1 MKLSEDTIAVLK
13 NFATINPNLV
23 IKPGQKL
30 KTIAE
35 SKTIMAEADIVEDF
49 PVEFGI
55 YDLNEFLSVLSL
67 IPDPE
72 LEFFDN
78 HVTISNDQVGW
89 QQKVTYYYS
98 NPEILTTPQK
108 AITMPNAEVGMNLSE
123 EDLKKINQAAAVLG
137 HSDLSYVQD
146 ESTYAKIYDA
156 KDATAN
162 QYTLDLTMQADVKV
176 PNKFNFDFNIANL
189 KLLPGDYYISLSS
202 SKISNWTNSNY
213 PVEYF
218 IALENSTDFHV

>member
-1 MKLSEDTIAVLK
+1 MKLSDETIAVLK
-13 NFATINPNLV
+13 NFAMINSNLV

-49 PVEFGI
+49 PNEVGI
-55 YDLNEFLSVLSL
+55 YDLNEFLSVLAL
-67 IPDPE
+67 IPDPDI
-72 LEFFDN
+72 EFQDN
-78 HVTISNDQVGW
+78 HMIIKNDQ
-89 QQKVTYYYS
+89 QRVTYYYS
-98 NPEILTTPQK
+98 NPEILTTPSK
-108 AITMPNAEVGMNLSE
+108 TITMPSAEVGMNLTS
-123 EDLKKINQAAAVLG
+123 EDLKKINQAASVLG

-146 ESTYAKIYDA
+146 ESTYAKVFDA
-156 KDATAN
+156 KDVTAN
-162 QYTLDLTMQADVKV
+162 QYVLDLTMQADVKV

-202 SKISNWTNSNY
+202 SKISNWTNNDY

>member
-23 IKPGQKL
+23 VHPGQKL

-49 PVEFGI
+49 PNEFGI
-55 YDLNEFLSVLSL
+55 YDLNEFLSVLAL
-67 IPDPE
+67 IPDAE
-72 LEFFDN
+72 LDFGEN
-78 HVTISNDQVGW
+78 AVTIKNDT
-89 QQKVTYYYS
+89 QKVTYYYS

-108 AITMPNAEVGMNLSE
+108 AITMPNAEVGMNLTE
-123 EDLKKINQAAAVLG
+123 EDLKKINQASAVLG

-202 SKISNWTNSNY
+202 SKISNWTNQDY

>member
-49 PVEFGI
+49 PNEVGI
-55 YDLNEFLSVLSL
+55 YDLNEFLSVLAL
-67 IPDPE
+67 IPDPDI
-72 LEFFDN
+72 EFNDN
-78 HVTISNDQVGW
+78 HMIIQNDQ
-89 QQKVTYYYS
+89 QRVTYYYS
-98 NPEILTTPQK
+98 NPEILTTPSK
-108 AITMPNAEVGMNLSE
+108 DITMPSAEVGMNLTQ
-123 EDLKKINQAAAVLG
+123 EDLKKINQSAAVLG

-146 ESTYAKIYDA
+146 ESTYAKVYDA

-162 QYTLDLTMQADVKV
+162 QYTLDLTMQADTKV

-189 KLLPGDYYISLSS
+189 KMLPGDYYISLSS

-213 PVEYF
+213 PIEYF
-218 IALENSTDFHV
+218 IALENTTNFHA

>member
-23 IKPGQKL
+23 VKPGQKL

-49 PVEFGI
+49 PNEFGI

-67 IPDPE
+67 IPDAD

-78 HVTISNDQVGW
+78 HIIIKNE

-98 NPEILTTPQK
+98 NPEILTTPSK
-108 AITMPNAEVGMNLSE
+108 AITMPNAEVGMNLSA
-123 EDLKKINQAAAVLG
+123 EDLKKINQSAGVLG

-146 ESTYAKIYDA
+146 DHTYAKVFDS
-156 KDATAN
+156 KDVTAN
-162 QYTLDLTMQADVKV
+162 QYTLDLTTQADVKV

-189 KLLPGDYYISLSS
+189 KLLPGDYYVSLSS

-218 IALENSTDFHV
+218 IALENTTEFHV

>member
-49 PVEFGI
+49 PNEVGI
-55 YDLNEFLSVLSL
+55 YDLNEFLSVLAL
-67 IPDPE
+67 IPDPDI
-72 LEFFDN
+72 EFNDN
-78 HVTISNDQVGW
+78 HMIIQNDQ
-89 QQKVTYYYS
+89 QRVTYYYS
-98 NPEILTTPQK
+98 NPEILTTPSK
-108 AITMPNAEVGMNLSE
+108 DITMPSAEVGMNLTQ
-123 EDLKKINQAAAVLG
+123 EDLKKINQSAAVLG

-146 ESTYAKIYDA
+146 ESTYAKVYDA

-162 QYTLDLTMQADVKV
+162 QYTLDLTMQADTKV

-189 KLLPGDYYISLSS
+189 KMLPGDYYISLSS

-213 PVEYF
+213 PIEYF
-218 IALENSTDFHV
+218 IALENTTDFHV

>member
-49 PVEFGI
+49 PNEVGI
-55 YDLNEFLSVLSL
+55 YDLNEFLSVLAL
-67 IPDPE
+67 IPDPDI
-72 LEFFDN
+72 EFNDN
-78 HVTISNDQVGW
+78 HMIIQNDQ
-89 QQKVTYYYS
+89 QRVTYYYS
-98 NPEILTTPQK
+98 NPEILTTPSK
-108 AITMPNAEVGMNLSE
+108 DITMPSAEVGMNLTQ
-123 EDLKKINQAAAVLG
+123 EDLKKINQSAAVLG

-146 ESTYAKIYDA
+146 ESTYAKVYDA

-162 QYTLDLTMQADVKV
+162 QYTLDLTMQADTKV

-213 PVEYF
+213 PIEYF
-218 IALENSTDFHV
+218 IALENTTNFHA

>member
-49 PVEFGI
+49 PNEVGI
-55 YDLNEFLSVLSL
+55 YDLNEFLSVLAL
-67 IPDPE
+67 IPDPDI
-72 LEFFDN
+72 EFNDN
-78 HVTISNDQVGW
+78 HMIIQNDQ
-89 QQKVTYYYS
+89 QRVTYYYS
-98 NPEILTTPQK
+98 NPEILTTPSK
-108 AITMPNAEVGMNLSE
+108 DITMPSAEVGMNLTQ
-123 EDLKKINQAAAVLG
+123 EDLKKINQSAAVLG

-146 ESTYAKIYDA
+146 ESTYAKVYDA

-162 QYTLDLTMQADVKV
+162 QYTLDLTMQADTKV

-189 KLLPGDYYISLSS
+189 KMLPGDYYISLSS

-213 PVEYF
+213 PIEYF
-218 IALENSTDFHV
+218 IALENTTEFHA

>member
-49 PVEFGI
+49 PNEVGI
-55 YDLNEFLSVLSL
+55 YDLNEFLSVLAL
-67 IPDPE
+67 IPDPDI
-72 LEFFDN
+72 EFNDN
-78 HVTISNDQVGW
+78 HMIIQNDQ
-89 QQKVTYYYS
+89 QRVTYYYS
-98 NPEILTTPQK
+98 NPEILTTPSK
-108 AITMPNAEVGMNLSE
+108 DITMPSAEVGMNLTQ
-123 EDLKKINQAAAVLG
+123 EDLKKINQSAAVLG

-146 ESTYAKIYDA
+146 ESTYAKVYDA

-162 QYTLDLTMQADVKV
+162 QYTLDLTMQADTKV

-213 PVEYF
+213 PIEYF
-218 IALENSTDFHV
+218 IALENTTDFHV